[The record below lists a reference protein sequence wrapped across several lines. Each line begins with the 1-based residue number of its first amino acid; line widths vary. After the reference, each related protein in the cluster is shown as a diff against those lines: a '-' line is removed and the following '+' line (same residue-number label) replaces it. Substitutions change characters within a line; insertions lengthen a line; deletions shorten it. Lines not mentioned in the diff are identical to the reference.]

1 VTPTRPRSQ
10 TPRTKESETEL
21 TAIAQLPISET
32 SKTVLKAV
40 YLTRRLEESLVA
52 LIDRPDFTVP
62 NIFGVID
69 RSSNQNITFSE
80 FRDTYQVFEV
90 AVTSADLQLLFAR
103 YDSRG
108 ADALSLEDFKKMFSP
123 KDVNSR
129 VLLLCRPYLRG

>member
-1 VTPTRPRSQ
+1 V
-10 TPRTKESETEL
+10 
-21 TAIAQLPISET
+21 
-32 SKTVLKAV
+32 
-40 YLTRRLEESLVA
+40 EESLVA

-69 RSSNQNITFSE
+69 RSSDQNITFSE
-80 FRDTYQVFEV
+80 FRDTYKVFEV